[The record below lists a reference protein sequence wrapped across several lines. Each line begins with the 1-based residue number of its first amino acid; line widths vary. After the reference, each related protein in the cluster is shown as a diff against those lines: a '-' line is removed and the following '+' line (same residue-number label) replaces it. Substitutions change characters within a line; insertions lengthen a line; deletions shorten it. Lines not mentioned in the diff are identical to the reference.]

1 MDLIYLILE
10 KILPFSWIEFNFMK
24 NAILAILLITP
35 LFGLL
40 GTMVVS
46 NKMSFFSD
54 ALGHCALTGIAL
66 GVILNITNFSLSM
79 IIFSVIFSLGISGI
93 MNSEISSSD
102 SIIGVFSSIGVALG
116 IFLLSFTGSF
126 SKYSSYLVGDIL
138 SVSKSEIVM
147 LLLILVF
154 VIIIWT
160 ALFNKL
166 LLSGLNSDMAH
177 SKQINFKF
185 YKNLFSV
192 LIAIIV
198 TVCLK
203 WVGMLMINSLLILPA
218 ASAKNIS
225 RNIRNY
231 HVLSVVFSMFSGI
244 FGLIFSYYIGTS
256 AGSTIVLVS
265 GLIFFVTFF
274 VNKLNSGF

>member
-24 NAILAILLITP
+24 NALLAILLITP

-116 IFLLSFTGSF
+116 IFLLSFTGINTGVTRPCF
-126 SKYSSYLVGDIL
+126 YGQN
-138 SVSKSEIVM
+138 
-147 LLLILVF
+147 F
-154 VIIIWT
+154 
-160 ALFNKL
+160 LFINPL
-166 LLSGLNSDMAH
+166 
-177 SKQINFKF
+177 QINVI
-185 YKNLFSV
+185 SV
-192 LIAIIV
+192 FPYP
-198 TVCLK
+198 C
-203 WVGMLMINSLLILPA
+203 P
-218 ASAKNIS
+218 S
-225 RNIRNY
+225 RIHIRSKHIY
-231 HVLSVVFSMFSGI
+231 R
-244 FGLIFSYYIGTS
+244 
-256 AGSTIVLVS
+256 
-265 GLIFFVTFF
+265 
-274 VNKLNSGF
+274 